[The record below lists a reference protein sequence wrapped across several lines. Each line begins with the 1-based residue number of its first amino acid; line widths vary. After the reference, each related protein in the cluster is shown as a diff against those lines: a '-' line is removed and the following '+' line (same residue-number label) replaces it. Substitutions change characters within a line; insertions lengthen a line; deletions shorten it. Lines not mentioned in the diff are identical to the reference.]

1 MVYDILA
8 VNPGST
14 STKIAVFRN
23 RQEMFREDIEHD
35 SVFLDSHPDIEEQF
49 PFRRD
54 MVLACLEVH
63 SYQVEQLSAVV
74 GRGGLLPPVKAG
86 GYTVNQAMKDRILKG
101 PISPHA
107 SNMGALI
114 ADAVATPLGIPAYI
128 YDAVSSDEFM
138 EISRITGIPEVVRQ
152 SFCHVLNSKA
162 MARKAAE
169 EAGKSYEEMN
179 FLVAHM
185 GGGISFSAHRHG
197 KIVDASV
204 TTAEPFPAAF
214 RECAHYLYCR
224 HVLQREIYQG
234 RADAE
239 NPRRR
244 GTESV
249 SGNL

>member
-1 MVYDILA
+1 M
-8 VNPGST
+8 
-14 STKIAVFRN
+14 
-23 RQEMFREDIEHD
+23 
-35 SVFLDSHPDIEEQF
+35 FLDSHPDIEEQF

-169 EAGKSYEEMN
+169 EAGKSYDGDE
-179 FLVAHM
+179 FFWWR
-185 GGGISFSAHRHG
+185 IW
-197 KIVDASV
+197 
-204 TTAEPFPAAF
+204 AAGSLSQ
-214 RECAHYLYCR
+214 HT
-224 HVLQREIYQG
+224 
-234 RADAE
+234 DTE
-239 NPRRR
+239 N
-244 GTESV
+244 
-249 SGNL
+249 SGCPQ